1 MATTPGKQCDE
12 ESVVMYMALE
22 LSNSSWV
29 VLFGNG
35 DRTRRRKVGAG
46 DVEALMTEVAQ
57 AKARL
62 GLDAQTPVLSC
73 FEAGRDG
80 FWLHRYLQAQ
90 GIDNRVVDSS
100 SIAVDRRAR
109 RAKTDRIDVEALL
122 SMLRRQHGGERKV
135 WSVVR
140 VPSEDAEA
148 QRHWHR
154 ERTRLLK
161 EGTALR
167 NSISSLLITQGARLA
182 VKGKDFM
189 AQVAAYRR
197 WDGTPLPA
205 ALIERVAREWAR
217 LELITTQRRQMDA
230 ERRER
235 LAQGDDASLRQVT
248 QLMRLRGVGIESAW
262 VLVMELFG
270 WREFPNRRQLA
281 GAAGLTPTPF
291 QSGNMARDQGISKA
305 GNRRVRALL
314 IELAWMWVRHQPDN
328 VHTRWF
334 QRRFGHGSAR
344 QRRIGIVAL
353 ARRLLIELWRYLRTG
368 TVSDGTLLMA
378 A

>member
-1 MATTPGKQCDE
+1 
-12 ESVVMYMALE
+12 
-22 LSNSSWV
+22 
-29 VLFGNG
+29 
-35 DRTRRRKVGAG
+35 
-46 DVEALMTEVAQ
+46 
-57 AKARL
+57 
-62 GLDAQTPVLSC
+62 
-73 FEAGRDG
+73 
-80 FWLHRYLQAQ
+80 
-90 GIDNRVVDSS
+90 
-100 SIAVDRRAR
+100 
-109 RAKTDRIDVEALL
+109 
-122 SMLRRQHGGERKV
+122 
-135 WSVVR
+135 VR

-378 A
+378 AAPEAAPPIWKVRMVNCVPGSPILCAAITPTASPALTKWPLARSRP